1 MTRSRHIGSQA
12 HGYADLIDWQAS
24 LRLKGRADR
33 TISDYEGTVQK
44 LFTWRNKPVGEYTLE
59 DLEQFILF
67 EYGATPGARVRIS
80 HLRSFF
86 GWLQKRDRIGKNPAA
101 LLDPPARKSQKVIE
115 VFSEAELER
124 IYATDPLACLMCE
137 TGIRKSE
144 ARNLRRRHID
154 LQLAELTVFDGKG
167 SKDRVVPMTTWAKVV
182 IADMDLCDFLEP
194 DDYIWPTTGWSE
206 PDEDDRRER
215 ETRRATP
222 ISNTAMQGWWAHEV
236 HGVLARAG
244 VPYRNM
250 HVTRHTF
257 ATRLIRRGARLENVQ
272 QLMGHSS
279 IQTTVDLYAHVDL
292 NDARSDLELLG

>member
-1 MTRSRHIGSQA
+1 MNRSRHIGSQA
-12 HGYADLIDWQAS
+12 HGYADLLDWQAS
-24 LRLKGRADR
+24 LRLKGRAER
-33 TISDYEGTVQK
+33 TVSDYEGTVQK
-44 LFTWRNKPVGEYTLE
+44 LFAWRNKPVDEYTLE

-124 IYATDPLACLMCE
+124 IYETDPLACLMCE

-144 ARNLRRRHID
+144 ARNLRRKHIN
-154 LQLAELTVFDGKG
+154 LMLAELTIFDGKG
-167 SKDRVVPMTTWAKVV
+167 SKDRVVPMSTWAKVV
-182 IADMDLCDFLEP
+182 VADMDLMDGIELEDHLWFTKP
-194 DDYIWPTTGWSE
+194 GGGNVVK
-206 PDEDDRRER
+206 RRD
-215 ETRRATP
+215 P
-222 ISNTAMQGWWAHEV
+222 ISNTAMQSWWAHETK
-236 HGVLARAG
+236 GVLAQAG

-279 IQTTVDLYAHVDL
+279 IQTTVDLYSHIDL
-292 NDARSDLELLG
+292 NDARADLELLDG